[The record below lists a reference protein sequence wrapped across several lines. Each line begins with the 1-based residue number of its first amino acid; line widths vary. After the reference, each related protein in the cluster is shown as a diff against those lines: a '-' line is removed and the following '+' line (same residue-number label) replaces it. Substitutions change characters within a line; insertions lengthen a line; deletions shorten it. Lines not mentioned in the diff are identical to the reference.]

1 MIKQIIMMMFRQMRL
16 MITAIKHLKMNL
28 KVLKMILMDLMIK
41 ITIQI
46 LSIMKIIIKII
57 IIRDQDLS
65 WSLKQMKIM
74 MKMMKQLIKNIGQI
88 LIPKIL
94 QVMLMQSFKMIQ
106 RKKIL
111 ILIQDQEQR
120 QELKEVVLLITQ
132 TKRIAL

>member
-28 KVLKMILMDLMIK
+28 KVLKMILMDLMTK